1 MIRGAQL
8 YAVRWIASTA
18 VSAPADIDKL
28 CAAVPDDLAT
38 LIRKHADIFPDDL
51 PPRLPPERDHDHKIQ
66 SEPGAQPTVRTQW
79 RLTQPELDELRRQL
93 DYLLEKGFD
102 RPSTSLF
109 AAPILFTPKKD
120 GGLRMCIDYRAL
132 NRVTI
137 KSRYPIPRA
146 DELIDQLRGAKFFSK
161 IDLRGGYH
169 QIRVNEAD
177 CYKTA
182 FRTRYGSYEYT
193 VMPFGLTNAPSTFQL
208 TMNEF
213 FRPLLDKCVIV
224 YLDDI
229 LIYSTTREAHLRDL
243 EAVFALLQQ
252 HRLITKGSK
261 CEFQKQELE
270 FLGHVISIDGVKID
284 PKKIA
289 TIQAWKSPA
298 NLRELQSF
306 LGFVNYVRRFI
317 PNMASF
323 MSGGEQQAAFDQL
336 KLFLTTP
343 PVLRIADPHRP
354 FELITDASDL
364 AVGTVLLQDFGEGLQ
379 PIAYE
384 SRKLNPA
391 ERNYPVHD
399 KELLAIVHAFKVWR
413 CYLTGADVTVRTDHK
428 SLQFIRAQLTLNP
441 RQIRLLDYLESN
453 FHYRVTYK
461 RGASNIADA
470 LTRPS
475 VHTAAVLITLTN
487 PLLTGLFTHGYRG
500 LLPKIWYQSD
510 LVPAYCT
517 LGELLIQEAH
527 DSNFSGHYGID
538 KTAKLLSRNYYWPD
552 LPTDVQQY
560 VTSCATCQRMKSS
573 RLRPAGLLQLLEPP
587 SRPWQQVTMD
597 FVTGLPAGPSGNDAI
612 LVVVDRLTK
621 MAHFA
626 ACKTTIT
633 AEQTAKLFL
642 TNIVRL
648 YSIPSAIISDRDP
661 RFTSN
666 FWTKTWQQY
675 GTRLHLPTAYHPQS
689 DGQTGRTNQTME
701 QLIRTTCTDPAQ
713 WEDSL
718 PLEFAYNNA
727 PSATTTLPV
736 LP

>member
-1 MIRGAQL
+1 MRITTRARPRPYHPIGARRATDGSDTVAAESTRAGGTSTPAGLSAREGFRSPQ
-8 YAVRWIASTA
+8 YFPVRSSDPI
-18 VSAPADIDKL
+18 
-28 CAAVPDDLAT
+28 
-38 LIRKHADIFPDDL
+38 H
-51 PPRLPPERDHDHKIQ
+51 PEER
-66 SEPGAQPTVRTQW
+66 W
-79 RLTQPELDELRRQL
+79 RLRIL
-93 DYLLEKGFD
+93 
-102 RPSTSLF
+102 
-109 AAPILFTPKKD
+109 AILF
-120 GGLRMCIDYRAL
+120 RAPT
-132 NRVTI
+132 NSSTNFVGQ
-137 KSRYPIPRA
+137 SS
-146 DELIDQLRGAKFFSK
+146 FSK

-208 TMNEF
+208 TMNEV

-229 LIYSTTREAHLRDL
+229 LIYSTTREQHLKDL
-243 EAVFALLQQ
+243 EAVFSLLQQ

-261 CEFQKQELE
+261 CEFLKQELE
-270 FLGHVISIDGVKID
+270 FLGHVISINGVKID

-289 TIQAWKSPA
+289 TIQDWKPPA

-317 PNMASF
+317 PNMAEVTSPLTDLLKKGKF
-323 MSGGEQQAAFDQL
+323 YEWGGEQQAAFDQL

-364 AVGTVLLQDFGEGLQ
+364 AVGAVLLQDFGEGLQ

-399 KELLAIVHAFKVWR
+399 KELLA
-413 CYLTGADVTVRTDHK
+413 VRT
-428 SLQFIRAQLTLNP
+428 
-441 RQIRLLDYLESN
+441 
-453 FHYRVTYK
+453 
-461 RGASNIADA
+461 
-470 LTRPS
+470 
-475 VHTAAVLITLTN
+475 AA
-487 PLLTGLFTHGYRG
+487 
-500 LLPKIWYQSD
+500 
-510 LVPAYCT
+510 
-517 LGELLIQEAH
+517 LLIQEAH

-552 LPTDVQQY
+552 LSTDVQQY

-573 RLRPAGLLQLLEPP
+573 RLRRAGLLQPLEPP

-597 FVTGLPAGPSGNDAI
+597 FVTSLPAGPSGNDAI

-648 YSIPSAIISDRDP
+648 HGIPSAIISDRDT

-675 GTRLHLPTAYHPQS
+675 GTRLHLSTAYHPQS
-689 DGQTGRTNQTME
+689 DGQTERTNQTME
-701 QLIRTTCTDPAQ
+701 QLLHTTCTDPSQ
-713 WEDSL
+713 
-718 PLEFAYNNA
+718 
-727 PSATTTLPV
+727 
-736 LP
+736 

>member
-1 MIRGAQL
+1 M
-8 YAVRWIASTA
+8 
-18 VSAPADIDKL
+18 
-28 CAAVPDDLAT
+28 
-38 LIRKHADIFPDDL
+38 
-51 PPRLPPERDHDHKIQ
+51 
-66 SEPGAQPTVRTQW
+66 
-79 RLTQPELDELRRQL
+79 
-93 DYLLEKGFD
+93 LEKGFV
-102 RPSTSLF
+102 RPSTSPF

-169 QIRVNEAD
+169 QIRVNDAD

-208 TMNEF
+208 TMNEV

-229 LIYSTTREAHLRDL
+229 LIYNTIREAHLRDL

-261 CEFQKQELE
+261 CEFMKQELE
-270 FLGHVISIDGVKID
+270 FLGHILTVRSNSS
-284 PKKIA
+284 PTLA
-289 TIQAWKSPA
+289 TW
-298 NLRELQSF
+298 
-306 LGFVNYVRRFI
+306 
-317 PNMASF
+317 
-323 MSGGEQQAAFDQL
+323 
-336 KLFLTTP
+336 LFG
-343 PVLRIADPHRP
+343 A
-354 FELITDASDL
+354 
-364 AVGTVLLQDFGEGLQ
+364 VLLQVFGEGLQ

-428 SLQFIRAQLTLNP
+428 SLQFIRAQPTLNP
-441 RQIRLLDYLESN
+441 RQIRWLDYLESN
-453 FHYRVTYK
+453 FHDRVTYK

-475 VHTAAVLITLTN
+475 VHTAAVLITQTN
-487 PLLTGLFTHGYRG
+487 SLLTGLFTHGYSTDPFFTTNSHPQLTVKQGAYYLKSGTNR
-500 LLPKIWYQSD
+500 IW
-510 LVPAYCT
+510 VPAYRT
-517 LGELLIQEAH
+517 LRELLIQEAH

-538 KTAKLLSRNYYWPD
+538 KTAKLLSCNYYLPD
-552 LPTDVQQY
+552 LPTDMQQY
-560 VTSCATCQRMKSS
+560 ITSCATCQRMKSS
-573 RLRPAGLLQLLEPP
+573 RLRSAGLLQPLEPP

-597 FVTGLPAGPSGNDAI
+597 FVTGQLAGPSGNDAI
-612 LVVVDRLTK
+612 LVVVGRLTK

-648 YSIPSAIISDRDP
+648 HGIPSAIISDRDP

-666 FWTKTWQQY
+666 FWTKAWQQY
-675 GTRLHLPTAYHPQS
+675 GTPLHRTARLSAP
-689 DGQTGRTNQTME
+689 
-701 QLIRTTCTDPAQ
+701 IRR
-713 WEDSL
+713 WS
-718 PLEFAYNNA
+718 
-727 PSATTTLPV
+727 S
-736 LP
+736 